1 MDMQTYIFE
10 GTNNFPT
17 IILSKADGIFMIKGK
32 SAPEN
37 GKEFYEPTLEWLTQY
52 AKSPN
57 TETNFVFDFEYFNI
71 SSSKIILF
79 ILYKLLELQNNGNK
93 VKVTWCYSDAYLLG
107 AGRDYGYMVKVPF
120 EFKKVAKKES
130 KDIAA

>member
-1 MDMQTYIFE
+1 MQTYIFE
-10 GTNNFPT
+10 GTPNFPT
-17 IILSKADGIFMIKGK
+17 VILSKADGIFMIKGK
-32 SAPEN
+32 STPEN
-37 GKEFYEPTLEWLTQY
+37 AKEFYEPALEWMNQY

-57 TETNFVFDFEYFNI
+57 TETNFIFDFDFFNI

-79 ILYKLLELQNNGNK
+79 ILYKLLELQSNGHA

-107 AGRDYGYMVKVPF
+107 AGRDYSYMVKIPF
-120 EFKKVAKKES
+120 EFKKVSKKESSS